1 MLRSSCKP
9 VGIALLAL
17 VLLGVTSAAWAQ
29 PGITAGIS
37 EPTQVL
43 RSGSDVLME
52 GWSDLGDVWMLL
64 DMCIVLLMSLVL
76 GALIA
81 YHPSTRRRLS
91 SLNELEQ
98 PKTFLMYAMVAAVVA
113 LIVKVQP
120 AMAFVIFGIGGL
132 LRFRTMVGEAKDTGR
147 VILVTV
153 VGLCCGLKI
162 FIVALPATV
171 IGWLVIYFLEKQ
183 VVGLIHVTGVLED
196 RLSEATAVYRGLIR
210 AAGCTVVGEQTKFV
224 KRQFIFVVKAPSG
237 FSRKDLQTKF
247 DLVDEPLQGKV
258 DWERL

>member
-1 MLRSSCKP
+1 MFRKLRRLS
-9 VGIALLAL
+9 VLLATAALLCVPSLAM
-17 VLLGVTSAAWAQ
+17 AQ
-29 PGITAGIS
+29 GGFDNPDDA
-37 EPTQVL
+37 V
-43 RSGSDVLME
+43 RSGVEALSE
-52 GWSDLGDVWMLL
+52 GWSNLGEPWMLL
-64 DMCIVLLMSLVL
+64 DMCIVLLMSLLL
-76 GALIA
+76 GAVIA

-91 SLNELEQ
+91 TLAEFEQ
-98 PKTFLMYAMVAAVVA
+98 PKTFLMYSMVAAVVA

-183 VVGLIHVTGVLED
+183 VAGIILIAGVAED
-196 RLSEATAVYRGLIR
+196 SMREATITYRKLIVR
-210 AAGCTVVGEQTKFV
+210 AGCTIIGEQTKFV
-224 KRQFIFVVKAPSG
+224 KRQFAFVVKVPND
-237 FSRKDLQTKF
+237 FSREDLQAGF
-247 DLVDEPLQGKV
+247 NEIEERLRGKA